1 MKDLAPDIFR
11 KRMVVEGTLKRPFEP
26 LEMIGYCRRITDV
39 LKMTRISSPFCS
51 HDAKYG
57 WCAYMHWKESGIHI
71 YSWGRRT
78 PPFFSID
85 IYTCKDFSELDVV
98 KFTKSYFIDEVNE
111 IDNLIELSW
120 TN

>member
-11 KRMVVEGTLKRPFEP
+11 KRMIVEGALKQPFDP
-26 LEMIGYCRRITDV
+26 LEMISYCREVTDV

-51 HDAKYG
+51 HDSKYG

-71 YSWGRRT
+71 YSWGTRV

-85 IYTCKDFSELDVV
+85 IYTCKDFEENHVID
-98 KFTKSYFIDEVNE
+98 FTKVFFGDK
-111 IDNLIELSW
+111 LIELSW
-120 TN
+120 GN